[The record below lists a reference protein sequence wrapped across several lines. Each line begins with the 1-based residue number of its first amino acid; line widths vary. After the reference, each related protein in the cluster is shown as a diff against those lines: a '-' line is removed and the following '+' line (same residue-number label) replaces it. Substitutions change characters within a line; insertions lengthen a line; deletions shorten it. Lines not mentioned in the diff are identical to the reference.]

1 MAIRDK
7 MRTNAASVLQ
17 PGETIQQV
25 VAAQAANPYWAF
37 LSYWILLFKSS
48 YRVVVVTDRRI
59 VVCQAGRMS
68 VTQIKGV
75 LGEFPRTTQIGPASG
90 IWYKCLT
97 LGDPIYIH
105 KRFHKDVAEADAA
118 AAATP
123 ASEIAPPPPTLPT
136 SGAELS

>member
-7 MRTNAASVLQ
+7 MRTNAASLLQ
-17 PGETIQQV
+17 PGETIQEV

-75 LGEFPRTTQIGPASG
+75 VGEFPRSTQIGPASG

-97 LGDPIYIH
+97 LGEPIYIH
-105 KRFHKDVAEADAA
+105 KRFRQDVTNADAA
-118 AAATP
+118 AAAP
-123 ASEIAPPPPTLPT
+123 ASGIAPPLSPP
-136 SGAELS
+136 SV